1 MALPKNRSPFA
12 PRIEQK
18 GRSGDYLV
26 SGWRYA
32 DLAIW
37 HVNVSPSSDQSP
49 EQIYMVA
56 AGEFYPELLSSEA
69 KHAVLRLIAVWEQ
82 SGVLGTQS

>member
-1 MALPKNRSPFA
+1 MAPQKNRSPFA
-12 PRIEQK
+12 PRIELK
-18 GRSGDYLV
+18 GRSGAYLV

-37 HVNVSPSSDQSP
+37 HVNVSPSADQSP
-49 EQIYMVA
+49 EQMYLVA

-69 KHAVLRLIAVWEQ
+69 KQAVLRLIATWEQ
-82 SGVLGTQS
+82 SAVLGIQG